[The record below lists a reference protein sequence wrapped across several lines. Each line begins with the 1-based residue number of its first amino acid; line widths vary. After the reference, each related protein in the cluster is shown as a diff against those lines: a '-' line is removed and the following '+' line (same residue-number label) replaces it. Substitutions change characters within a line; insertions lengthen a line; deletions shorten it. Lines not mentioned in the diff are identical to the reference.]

1 MQENARKLQTHI
13 GNWFEQSVGLPENVS
28 AIGVAIASC
37 AVLILCALAIDRF
50 AGWIIRSLVP
60 SIVRRLG
67 LTRDTEWLEALRD
80 RFVAR
85 RSAHILA
92 VLTFYWLVPL
102 ALDGFPELLAVVRN
116 LIEGYVVVI
125 IIVAINSIL
134 RASGDVLVDEN
145 LPSGVSL
152 RFATQGAQIVVW
164 VVGIILGVS
173 VVFDTS
179 VTILLS
185 GMAGMTAVMLLVFR
199 DSILGFVAGIQL
211 AGNDMLRINDWI
223 EVPQYGADGIVTDIG
238 LTTVKVQNF
247 DRTISTVPTYALVS
261 ESFRNWR
268 GMQESGARRIMRA
281 VSADMD
287 RISFLTDEMIER
299 LREIELLRGYFDRKL
314 ADIELHNKQFSK
326 ETRRPPNAR
335 GLTNIGAFRVYLEQ
349 YLRQHPD
356 IRDDMT
362 LIVRQLPPGP
372 EGFPIQLYAFS
383 SKQDWREYERIQAD
397 IFDHVL
403 AIMPEFGLKAFQGPT
418 SDEYLRN
425 A

>member
-1 MQENARKLQTHI
+1 MHI
-13 GNWFEQSVGLPENVS
+13 RGWFEQSVGLPENTA
-28 AIGVAIASC
+28 AICVAIAGC
-37 AVLILCALAIDRF
+37 GVLVLFALTIDRL

-60 SIVRRLG
+60 SMVRKLG
-67 LTRDTEWLEALRD
+67 LTKGTEWLDALRD
-80 RFVAR
+80 RFVVR

-102 ALDGFPELLAVVRN
+102 ALNDFSETLAVVRN
-116 LIEGYVVVI
+116 LIEGYVVIVI
-125 IIVAINSIL
+125 VIAINSLL

-152 RFATQGAQIVVW
+152 RFAAQGTQIVVW
-164 VVGIILGVS
+164 VVGVILVVS

-185 GMAGMTAVMLLVFR
+185 GMAGMTAVLVLVFK

-211 AGNDMLRINDWI
+211 AGNDMLRVNDWI
-223 EVPQYGADGIVTDIG
+223 EVPQCGADGVVTDIG

-247 DRTISTVPTYALVS
+247 DKTISTVPTYALVS

-287 RISFLTDEMIER
+287 RIDFLTDEMIER
-299 LREIELLRGYFDRKL
+299 LREIELLRGYFDQKL
-314 ADIELHNKQFSK
+314 ADIESHNEQFS
-326 ETRRPPNAR
+326 EQTRQPPNAR
-335 GLTNIGAFRVYLEQ
+335 GLTNIGTFRVYLEE

-383 SKQDWREYERIQAD
+383 AKQEWREYERIQAD

-418 SDEYLRN
+418 SDEYLRS
-425 A
+425 ASV